1 LMAPVAV
8 PRGLKAKLKNTAP
21 SKFVRGRF
29 SHFSLLDPPTK
40 LSGITKR
47 LTEKLYSKGK
57 LPEEALY
64 APTGWKPDA
73 WKGDGGGL
81 RRGKAVDAQCT
92 RLASMSD
99 KFRKM
104 GNTYKLTR
112 FVFNALE
119 KAGLEPIMGQRCVA
133 SAKHRLG
140 TACDLVVF
148 NKETRELVV
157 IELKCGFRANI
168 HLPATNNKGSPQNL
182 TSPCSTAADCI
193 LHRHLMQLAVT
204 HHMLASEPGLL
215 ADLKKLGVTGISAA
229 LLSANDSATT
239 LFSLPG
245 WWKKRGKKI
254 IEAISAA

>member
-1 LMAPVAV
+1 MAPVAV

-119 KAGLEPIMGQRCVA
+119 QAQLEPLMGQRCVA

-140 TACDLVVF
+140 TACDMVCYNKKTIERVV
-148 NKETRELVV
+148 V
-157 IELKCGFRANI
+157 ELKCGFRANI
-168 HLPATNNKGSPQNL
+168 HLPATNSKKEPFNMA
-182 TSPCSTAADCI
+182 SPCSTAADCI
-193 LHRHLMQLAVT
+193 LHRHLAQLAVT

-215 ADLKKLGVTGISAA
+215 SDLRKIGVCGISAA
-229 LLSANDSATT
+229 LLYAHDSRTT
-239 LFSLPG
+239 LYSLPC